1 MTTSMSSRIVIAL
14 SSIALAGSVAA
25 SADQGRRSP
34 DLLTTGQVTS
44 LVANATTQTDHVT
57 LQKHFLAVAA
67 QNDAEAARHEAMAQ
81 AERKNPNPGS
91 HFPGSASLRAK
102 HCDRLSESNREAAQ
116 EARAAATEH
125 EQVATAIAQADHVTL
140 RQYFVAIAERYDAE
154 AASHADMAL
163 AERKNAN
170 RGSHFPGNASLRARQ
185 HCDRLSASL
194 RDAAKQAR
202 ERASEHERMIT
213 AN

>member
-14 SSIALAGSVAA
+14 SSIALLGSVAA
-25 SADQGRRSP
+25 SADQGRKSP
-34 DLLTTGQVTS
+34 DLLTPGQIPT
-44 LVANATTQTDHVT
+44 LVANATTHADHIT

-67 QNDAEAARHEAMAQ
+67 QSDAEAARHEAMAQ

-116 EARAAATEH
+116 EARTAASEH
-125 EQVATAIAQADHVTL
+125 EQVANAVAQADHVTL
-140 RQYFVAIAERYDAE
+140 QRYFSATAERFDAE

-170 RGSHFPGNASLRARQ
+170 RGSHFPGNASLRALQ
-185 HCDRLSASL
+185 HCERLSASV

-202 ERASEHERMIT
+202 ERTSAHARMIT